1 MQFGANKHE
10 LIFLRT
16 TKLDDPV
23 GQVQFV
29 VFKNLQHQIAREIMF
44 LIVNYVHEKHHTK
57 SE

>member
-16 TKLDDPV
+16 TKVPV